1 MKIETERLIIIEMN
15 MNMAEVVHKNSL
27 DEDNRWFV
35 PDEVFYTI
43 KEASDTIAY
52 LVEQYH
58 TLSGLLVYAII
69 IKQTGENNGYVQII
83 PFEDKCWEIGYH
95 IAKPYVGKGYANE
108 AVNAFLPVITKKIGI
123 DEVYGVCL
131 KNNIASIQVMTKC
144 GFTNIFDGEGNYQG
158 ELRPIIKNVWRK
170 SWF

>member
-1 MKIETERLIIIEMN
+1 MKIETERLIIVELN
-15 MNMAEVVHKNSL
+15 MDMAEAVHKNSI
-27 DEDNRWFV
+27 DEDNIRFV

-43 KEASDTIAY
+43 KEVSDTIAY
-52 LVEQYH
+52 LMEQYH
-58 TLSGLLVYAII
+58 SLSGPLVYAII
-69 IKQTGENNGYVQII
+69 IKKTEENIGYVQII

-95 IAKPYVGKGYANE
+95 IAKLYIGKGYVTE

-123 DEVYGVCL
+123 NEVYGVCL
-131 KNNIASIQVMTKC
+131 KNNLASNRVMIKC

-170 SWF
+170 S